1 MAFSSSWISSFC
13 CPSVNGFMAVT
24 VNCTGLS
31 VRSAPSDILT
41 KMRAST
47 QVLMYW
53 SISSED
59 TLNLIQLYVNVP
71 NLKERRLCWETLG
84 QNSAMQMAKMG
95 LLEIS
100 VHSIVSFFCLRL
112 ITWHRKSK
120 KCSVE
125 WYKKKNVEIEI
136 VLNLA
141 YAPLYRSISTRLL
154 NAW

>member
-1 MAFSSSWISSFC
+1 
-13 CPSVNGFMAVT
+13 MAVT

-41 KMRAST
+41 KMRTST

-53 SISSED
+53 SISPED
-59 TLNLIQLYVNVP
+59 TLNLMRLYVNVP

-100 VHSIVSFFCLRL
+100 VHSIVSFF
-112 ITWHRKSK
+112 
-120 KCSVE
+120 
-125 WYKKKNVEIEI
+125 
-136 VLNLA
+136 A
-141 YAPLYRSISTRLL
+141 
-154 NAW
+154 